1 MSKLKCSFTIDVDVQ
16 EIFKKVFG
24 KIYQTQDDISDK
36 DFLIESVY
44 GIINNTYT
52 NLIEQK
58 LDKMIENIEFYE
70 QTKQFIEIDLEIVRQ
85 IKQNLNIE

>member
-58 LDKMIENIEFYE
+58 LDKMIENLEFYE

>member
-1 MSKLKCSFTIDVDVQ
+1 MSKLKCSFAIDIDVQ
-16 EIFKKVFG
+16 EIFKQVFG
-24 KIYQTQDDISDK
+24 ENYQTQDDISDK

-58 LDKMIENIEFYE
+58 LDKMIENLEFYE

>member
-58 LDKMIENIEFYE
+58 LDRMTENLEFYE

>member
-1 MSKLKCSFTIDVDVQ
+1 MSKLKCSFIIDVDVQ

-24 KIYQTQDDISDK
+24 EMYQTRDDISDK

-44 GIINNTYT
+44 GIISNIYT

-58 LDKMIENIEFYE
+58 LDRMIENPEFYE

-85 IKQNLNIE
+85 IKQNLKIK

>member
-58 LDKMIENIEFYE
+58 LDRMIENLEFYE